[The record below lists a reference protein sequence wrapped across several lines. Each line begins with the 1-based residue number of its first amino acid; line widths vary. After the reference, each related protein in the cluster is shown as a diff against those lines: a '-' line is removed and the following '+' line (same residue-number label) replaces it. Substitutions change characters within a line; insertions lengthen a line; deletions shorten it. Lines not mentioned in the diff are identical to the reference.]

1 MQQKR
6 SRNRRATL
14 KKIQHGIRQSLILP
28 EEGQVQNHGFEARR
42 VRSDMFRVCEVRIEE
57 SEELEGRYD
66 EGSVRSLFQGDHGG
80 GSRVRGQRSFGG
92 RPRTTRI
99 AKNIYPK
106 RPQGT
111 PHFGLNRTQLTQRRK
126 YGGPRQKNHPTALER
141 VRRRTQ

>member
-66 EGSVRSLFQGDHGG
+66 EGSVRSLFQSDHGG
-80 GSRVRGQRSFGG
+80 GSRVRGQRALVGDPG
-92 RPRTTRI
+92 LLELQ
-99 AKNIYPK
+99 NIYIQNVREEPL
-106 RPQGT
+106 T
-111 PHFGLNRTQLTQRRK
+111 LVRT
-126 YGGPRQKNHPTALER
+126 GPN
-141 VRRRTQ
+141 